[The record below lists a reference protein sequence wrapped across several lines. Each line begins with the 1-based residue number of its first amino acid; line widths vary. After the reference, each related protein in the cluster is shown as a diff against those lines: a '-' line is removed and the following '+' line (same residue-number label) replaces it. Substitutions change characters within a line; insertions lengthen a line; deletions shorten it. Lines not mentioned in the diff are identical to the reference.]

1 MNIKTLLIL
10 SVLCSTTTAGAQR
23 MIEGTIYDQNQQPLI
38 GAKVAVKG
46 DRALKAVTDEQGK
59 YKLTVPQN
67 QNITLQVSYLGYQSE
82 QVDLSASENNR
93 LFYLKEDN
101 TDLNEVV
108 VTGTRTPRVLKD
120 APILTRVISSEDI
133 AKSDATNIGDLLQ
146 SELPGIEFSFAM
158 DQQKSLNMQG
168 FGGNAV
174 LFLVDGERIS
184 GETLDNIDYSRLSL
198 DNVERVEI
206 VKGAASSLYGSN
218 AVGGVVNLISKT
230 AKKPW
235 SLNLNAKAGAHE
247 EQRYGG
253 ALGNLTKHT
262 NNMFNVEYNKIGSYL
277 MKGETPENN
286 VTCYGNEVWNFKDR
300 FIYQPIED
308 LKLTAK
314 AGYFFRERD
323 VSAMQKDRYRGFN
336 GGLKGNYDF
345 NKASNLELSYT
356 FDQYDKSDY
365 SPKTDL
371 DVRDYSNVQH
381 ITRGLYNHTF
391 ADKHFLTLGADYMRD
406 YLMSYQFTDG
416 AHKQHTTDVF
426 AQFDW
431 NPTKNF
437 NVIAGIRY
445 DYFSAADMQHVS
457 PKLGMMYKFN
467 HGSLR
472 ASYASGFRAPTLK
485 EMYMDFFMGNIFMI
499 YGNADLKPESSH
511 NLLLTGEYNLG
522 RYNFTLSGFY
532 NLVDNRITTAW
543 NQALDGMKYTNMAQ
557 LRIGGIDANA
567 SVKYPCGFGARI
579 SYVYTHEHIK
589 KGEPLTSSTRPHT
602 ATARFE
608 YDKRWKN
615 YGFNLSLTGR
625 VLSEVTVDEYTKAN
639 SYEETERKTYPG
651 YTLWKLHLNQHIW
664 RGMNI
669 SFIVDNLFNYK
680 PKNYEYNSPT
690 STGTTVSAG
699 LCINVDQ
706 LFK

>member
-1 MNIKTLLIL
+1 MKIKALIIT
-10 SVLCSTTTAGAQR
+10 SALCCAATASAQR
-23 MIEGTIYDQNQQPLI
+23 VVEGEILDQDSRPLM
-38 GAKVAVKG
+38 GAKISVKG
-46 DRALKAVTDEQGK
+46 DRSLKAVSNDQGK
-59 YKLTVPQN
+59 YSLSIPHN
-67 QNITLQVSYLGYQSE
+67 QNITLQVSYLGFQGE
-82 QVDLSASENNR
+82 QIELKQTDTKHT
-93 LFYLKEDN
+93 FYLKEDN

-146 SELPGIEFSFAM
+146 TELPGIEFSFAM
-158 DQQKSLNMQG
+158 DQQTSLNMQG

-174 LFLVDGERIS
+174 LFLVDGERVA

-198 DNVERVEI
+198 DNVERIEI

-218 AVGGVVNLISKT
+218 AVGGVVNLISKK
-230 AKKPW
+230 ADKPW
-235 SLNLNAKAGAHE
+235 TLNLNAKAGAHE
-247 EQRYGG
+247 EQRYGAAVG
-253 ALGNLTKHT
+253 SKTKHT
-262 NNMFNVEYNKIGSYL
+262 NNMLNVQYNQFGSYL
-277 MKGETPENN
+277 LKGETPEND
-286 VTCYGNEVWNFKDR
+286 VRCMGSKVWNFKDR
-300 FIYQPIED
+300 FVYKPIED
-308 LKLTAK
+308 LELTAK

-323 VSAMQKDRYRGFN
+323 NSEMKKDRYRGFN
-336 GGLKGNYDF
+336 AGLRGNYAF
-345 NKASNLELSYT
+345 TQASNLELSYA

-365 SPKTDL
+365 SPVSDL

-381 ITRGLYNHTF
+381 ITRTLYNQTF
-391 ADKHFLTLGADYMRD
+391 DGKHYLTIGADYMRD

-416 AHKQHTTDVF
+416 AHKQHTADAF

-431 NPTKNF
+431 NPTKSF
-437 NVIAGIRY
+437 NVIAGLRY
-445 DYFSAADMQHVS
+445 DYFSAAEMQHVS
-457 PKLGMMYKFN
+457 PKLGVMYKFN
-467 HGSLR
+467 HGSVR

-485 EMYMDFFMGNIFMI
+485 EMYMNFDMASIFWI
-499 YGNADLKPESSH
+499 YGNPDLKAESSN

-532 NLVDNRITTAW
+532 NLVNNRITTAW
-543 NQALDGMKYTNMAQ
+543 NQALDGMKYTNMAK
-557 LRIGGIDANA
+557 LRIGGVDANA

-625 VLSEVTVDEYTKAN
+625 VLSDVTVDEYTQSN
-639 SYEETERKTYPG
+639 SYEETERVHYPG
-651 YTLWKLHLNQHIW
+651 YTIWKLHLNQHIW
-664 RGMNI
+664 RGINL
-669 SFIVDNLFNYK
+669 SLIVDNLFNYQ

-690 STGTTVSAG
+690 STGTTFSAG

-706 LFK
+706 LF